1 MQQLRIKSRF
11 STRISILNSRKDRES
26 SVNLLLNGTVCLYQ
40 QKSIILYQN
49 FVSVNCLYMSRD
61 LAEKSLKEE
70 NNSEEHLA
78 SYYFRTASA

>member
-1 MQQLRIKSRF
+1 MQVPALIINAG
-11 STRISILNSRKDRES
+11 TCIS
-26 SVNLLLNGTVCLYQ
+26 VVVCLYQ
-40 QKSIILYQN
+40 QESIILYQN

-70 NNSEEHLA
+70 NNSEEHPA

>member
-1 MQQLRIKSRF
+1 MDSCCYKY
-11 STRISILNSRKDRES
+11 
-26 SVNLLLNGTVCLYQ
+26 NLFIAARVHYTVPEL
-40 QKSIILYQN
+40 I
-49 FVSVNCLYMSRD
+49 FVSVNYLYMSRD